1 MYDFSDFIFT
11 CEDLISAILGKFKFE
26 ELVVANPILG
36 PIFFFLFMG
45 SMTYILINMFLTI
58 VNEAFKVC
66 MVFLKLFLKILLLFE
81 KFFFF

>member
-1 MYDFSDFIFT
+1 MQIFSPQMYDFSDFIFT
-11 CEDLISAILGKFKFE
+11 CENLSSAILGKFKFE
-26 ELVVANPILG
+26 ELVMANPLLG

-66 MVFLKLFLKILLLFE
+66 MVWVFVFVLF
-81 KFFFF
+81 